1 MGPKSS
7 EMCRVLFG
15 CQHACGSFPLAGENH
30 LSHFFL
36 SWQKNEKKRCKKYV
50 TEVFLVFSAV
60 QA

>member
-30 LSHFFL
+30 LSHFFCL
-36 SWQKNEKKRCKKYV
+36 GKKTKKEVQKICD
-50 TEVFLVFSAV
+50 
-60 QA
+60 

>member
-30 LSHFFL
+30 LSHFFVL
-36 SWQKNEKKRCKKYV
+36 AKKRKK
-50 TEVFLVFSAV
+50 EV
-60 QA
+60 QKICD